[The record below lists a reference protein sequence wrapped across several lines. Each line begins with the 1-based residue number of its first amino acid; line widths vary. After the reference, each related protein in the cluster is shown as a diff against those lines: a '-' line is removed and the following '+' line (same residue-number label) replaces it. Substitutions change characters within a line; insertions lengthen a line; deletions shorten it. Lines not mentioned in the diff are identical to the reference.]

1 MGNCIQKKKFLVK
14 NKTEFNIFFQITEK
28 KLTLDVADIRPGKVV
43 NIQRQA
49 EYDQKFLLCF

>member
-14 NKTEFNIFFQITEK
+14 NKTEFNIFFQVTEK

-43 NIQRQA
+43 NIQRQTGSTM
-49 EYDQKFLLCF
+49 KTT

>member
-1 MGNCIQKKKFLVK
+1 MGNCIQKKKFVVK

-43 NIQRQA
+43 NIQNQA
-49 EYDQKFLLCF
+49 EYVQQFLLCL